1 TWCTRRRP
9 SATASPTRR
18 SSSPPLSGSAWRPRR
33 ASCSRTRSTGSSPPR
48 RPAWHAWPCR
58 ERASTSRARARTR
71 SSKRWSRSTA
81 CCSTAYFNRELL
93 DLDEDALAGALLG
106 RLDGGLFHPRGNVG
120 QALGPTGFAED
131 LVAFLDVG
139 EAVVEQREDRR
150 GDLFAEAVA
159 RAQVL
164 VDPHLHSHAEN
175 PCLSR
180 FAALGVDGNVTML
193 PRRVNF
199 PGHAG

>member
-120 QALGPTGFAED
+120 QA
-131 LVAFLDVG
+131 
-139 EAVVEQREDRR
+139 VVEQREDRR